1 MTPNNVKLCMGCMN
15 PLPDRT
21 DKCPHCGYQEGTPYS
36 LTYLQP
42 GTVLKERYL
51 IGKVIEKNN
60 EGATYISY
68 DQTEDKKVLI
78 REFMPE
84 QIAERNESNQYIR
97 PKTGYERQFK
107 TALSDFVEL
116 SRQLLALDK
125 ITSMVP
131 VMDRFVDNDTVYV
144 VYRYI
149 RSLTLSA
156 FLQRNGGELT
166 WSQTKKMFLPLLN
179 TLSQLHKKGII
190 HRGISPETILVDQ
203 DNKLWLTGFCIAD
216 IRAEGGDA
224 GASLFEGYAAPEQ
237 YSLNSWQGNWTDVYG
252 ISAVLYRVLTGTR
265 PSDGNSRRISDDL
278 CPPDELNRKI
288 PANISDA
295 IFSGMVV
302 SSEKRVQSIDEFT
315 GLLLEEG
322 DTHTAV
328 FESSKVNLEIKK
340 KKPKNRKVRV
350 AVWAM
355 VVTTLI
361 LLGLMF
367 WVLHTLGIFRQEE
380 TSKPS
385 QTISY
390 LDGQSSG
397 ADSVVSADGVPDFVG
412 KDIDAIK
419 NNPDYINRFEF
430 IVKED
435 YNEEYPNK
443 NIVYDQNPANGT
455 PMPNKGYVTLYVS
468 KGSEMVSM
476 PGLKGSTLEFAT
488 KTLTENELKYEVVYI
503 VDASAESGLVIRT
516 GPAEGEMVSK
526 KTSTIYLYIKDDG
539 AASSSGHFGG
549 GAVGLQ
555 EDEEEDDE

>member
-1 MTPNNVKLCMGCMN
+1 M
-15 PLPDRT
+15 
-21 DKCPHCGYQEGTPYS
+21 
-36 LTYLQP
+36 
-42 GTVLKERYL
+42 
-51 IGKVIEKNN
+51 
-60 EGATYISY
+60 
-68 DQTEDKKVLI
+68 
-78 REFMPE
+78 
-84 QIAERNESNQYIR
+84 
-97 PKTGYERQFK
+97 
-107 TALSDFVEL
+107 
-116 SRQLLALDK
+116 
-125 ITSMVP
+125 
-131 VMDRFVDNDTVYV
+131 
-144 VYRYI
+144 
-149 RSLTLSA
+149 
-156 FLQRNGGELT
+156 
-166 WSQTKKMFLPLLN
+166 
-179 TLSQLHKKGII
+179 
-190 HRGISPETILVDQ
+190 VDQ

-380 TSKPS
+380 TPKPS

-390 LDGQSSG
+390 LDDQSSG

-419 NNPDYINRFEF
+419 NNPDYTNRFEF

-443 NIVYDQNPANGT
+443 NIVYDQNPAKGT

-503 VDASAESGLVIRT
+503 VDASAESGLSDSYR
-516 GPAEGEMVSK
+516 
-526 KTSTIYLYIKDDG
+526 
-539 AASSSGHFGG
+539 SSRR
-549 GAVGLQ
+549 
-555 EDEEEDDE
+555 